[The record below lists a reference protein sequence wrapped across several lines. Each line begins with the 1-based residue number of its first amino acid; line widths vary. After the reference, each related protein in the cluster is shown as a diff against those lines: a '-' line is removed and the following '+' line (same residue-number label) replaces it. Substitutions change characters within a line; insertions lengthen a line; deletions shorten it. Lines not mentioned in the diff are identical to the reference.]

1 MCGVQSDYWTPNINL
16 LREPLWGRGQET
28 PGEDPV
34 LNSAYAASFVSGL
47 QGSDPKYVRVAATP
61 KHFVGYDGPEDNPSR
76 LGFDAVITQ
85 QDLSDSYLPAF
96 QSAVQRG
103 NASGIMY
110 AACSLVF
117 GPASTPPLPS
127 PVPDRCEPDRCEPML
142 HRCSYNAVNHVPMCA
157 NAALLTDKLRREWQF
172 KGYVVTDCNAFDA
185 IHSEHHYTPSLQATI
200 NASYGAGADLYNC
213 GGLRSKQLE
222 AFMAESPAGEAM
234 LTESLGHLLSV
245 QMRLGFFDPPALV
258 PYSRLSTKDDV
269 DTPHARQ
276 LAKDAAAQS
285 MVLLLNRDEKLP
297 LSAPPAPL
305 NGASAGASSNG
316 RRAKKLALIGPNANA
331 TKTMQGE

>member
-1 MCGVQSDYWTPNINL
+1 MALGSDLTRRASARASAQHGVYWPGSGLATSWPQVIGVSGSFNRSLFHALGKVTGTEGRAMCGVQSDYWTPNINL

-117 GPASTPPLPS
+117 GPASSTS
-127 PVPDRCEPDRCEPML
+127 V
-142 HRCSYNAVNHVPMCA
+142 
-157 NAALLTDKLRREWQF
+157 AL
-172 KGYVVTDCNAFDA
+172 
-185 IHSEHHYTPSLQATI
+185 
-200 NASYGAGADLYNC
+200 
-213 GGLRSKQLE
+213 
-222 AFMAESPAGEAM
+222 
-234 LTESLGHLLSV
+234 
-245 QMRLGFFDPPALV
+245 
-258 PYSRLSTKDDV
+258 
-269 DTPHARQ
+269 AR
-276 LAKDAAAQS
+276 A
-285 MVLLLNRDEKLP
+285 
-297 LSAPPAPL
+297 
-305 NGASAGASSNG
+305 
-316 RRAKKLALIGPNANA
+316 
-331 TKTMQGE
+331 